1 MNQLNSQLNSQ
12 SNSAAPLLSAQ
23 HIHRTF
29 GAVVAADDVC
39 IDVASGE
46 MIGLIGSNGAGKTT
60 FVNMVTG
67 YIKPGTGSIFFD
79 GENITALAPRDII
92 RRGVARSFQI
102 PQLWAQ
108 LTVLEHMLVAQ
119 ACGSQALSS
128 FRSTATKEN
137 LAFVG
142 ELLERFGLADSANRR
157 AVELPGGIRKLLD
170 IAMALTAQPKLLVL
184 DEPTSG
190 VAAEEKFPMMET
202 VMKAIAQAPVAV
214 LFVEHDMEIVERF
227 AQRVAAFYNGKIIAD
242 GTPAHVL
249 ADSEVQRYVTGSAGS
264 HKHGTNTSVEK
275 AGA

>member
-1 MNQLNSQLNSQ
+1 MK
-12 SNSAAPLLSAQ
+12 ALLSAQ
-23 HIHRTF
+23 HIHRSF

-39 IDVASGE
+39 IDVVQGE

-67 YIKPGTGSIFFD
+67 YIKPSSGTIFFN

-119 ACGSQALSS
+119 ACGNHSHSPLSS
-128 FRSTATKEN
+128 FRTTATKTN
-137 LAFVG
+137 LVFVN
-142 ELLERFGLADSANRR
+142 ELLERFGLADSAHRR

-202 VMKAIAQAPVAV
+202 VMKAIAKAPVAV

-227 AQRVAAFYNGKIIAD
+227 AQRVAAFYSGKIIAD
-242 GTPAHVL
+242 GTPDEVL
-249 ADSEVQRYVTGSAGS
+249 SDSEVQRYVTGSAGG
-264 HKHGTNTSVEK
+264 HKLRSTQTAEK
-275 AGA
+275 TGG